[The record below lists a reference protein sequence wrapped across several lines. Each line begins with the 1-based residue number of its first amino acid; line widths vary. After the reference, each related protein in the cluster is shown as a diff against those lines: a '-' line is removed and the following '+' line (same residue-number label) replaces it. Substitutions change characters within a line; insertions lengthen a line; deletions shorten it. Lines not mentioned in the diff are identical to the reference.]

1 MINFVKFRNSHYW
14 KRNLGGLFVVG
25 GRQLTD
31 AEARKVVNYAIE
43 HGYMYSSDIPDSEV
57 ASVLGWT

>member
-43 HGYMYSSDIPDSEV
+43 HGYKYSSDIPDSEV
-57 ASVLGWT
+57 ASVLDWT

>member
-1 MINFVKFRNSHYW
+1 MINFVKLRNSHYW

-43 HGYMYSSDIPDSEV
+43 HGYKYSSDIPDSEV

>member
-1 MINFVKFRNSHYW
+1 MINLVGLRNSHYW

-25 GRQLTD
+25 GKQLTD
-31 AEARKVVNYAIE
+31 AEARKVVNHAIE
-43 HGYMYSSDIPDSEV
+43 HGYEYSSDIPDSEV